1 MLIWC
6 CSWLITPTDSPQF
19 RVKPGR
25 PGSGGVVVSH
35 LDSYHKPTFLSMST
49 VSLHLS
55 GGTACERE
63 LEESGVTERWRWAKA
78 QRGGSRCAQLLGRS
92 EGFWFSQLSCK
103 IRQIRQFFY
112 FIFFFCLI
120 YWGSDA
126 FHFTPL
132 SRHCTSLLPPFQTPI
147 IVLPVISTQDQEMD
161 GRNASPC
168 YWA

>member
-19 RVKPGR
+19 RVKPR
-25 PGSGGVVVSH
+25 RLGSGGVVVSH
-35 LDSYHKPTFLSMST
+35 LDSYHKPSFLSLPT

-55 GGTACERE
+55 GTACERE

-78 QRGGSRCAQLLGRS
+78 QQGRSRCAQLLGRS
-92 EGFWFSQLSCK
+92 EGFWFSQISCK
-103 IRQIRQFFY
+103 ISSSNLGFL
-112 FIFFFCLI
+112 FFCLKN

-132 SRHCTSLLPPFQTPI
+132 SRHCTSLLPPFKQKETPI
-147 IVLPVISTQDQEMD
+147 VLLVILTQDQEMD
-161 GRNASPC
+161 GHNTSPY
-168 YWA
+168 YWT

>member
-6 CSWLITPTDSPQF
+6 WSWLITPTDSPQF
-19 RVKPGR
+19 RVKPR
-25 PGSGGVVVSH
+25 RLGSGGVVVSH
-35 LDSYHKPTFLSMST
+35 LDSYHKPSFLSLPT

-103 IRQIRQFFY
+103 IRQVPLIFVLFCFFLPNLLRKWRFSFY
-112 FIFFFCLI
+112 
-120 YWGSDA
+120 
-126 FHFTPL
+126 TPEP
-132 SRHCTSLLPPFQTPI
+132 SLHI
-147 IVLPVISTQDQEMD
+147 A
-161 GRNASPC
+161 ASSFSNRKKHQ
-168 YWA
+168 